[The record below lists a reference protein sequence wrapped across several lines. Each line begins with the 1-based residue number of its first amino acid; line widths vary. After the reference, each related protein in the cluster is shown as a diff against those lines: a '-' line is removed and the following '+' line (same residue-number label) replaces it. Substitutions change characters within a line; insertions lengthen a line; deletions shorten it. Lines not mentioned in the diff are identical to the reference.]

1 MSQSRQ
7 QPAIEQRQRA
17 PVFSLLP
24 ECAGRGANVIRQAG
38 EGIAVSVTEGAG
50 KAVITG
56 NVFDKMATGAIFGHD
71 HDKIVSG
78 DMAKHGNQ
86 GYANVMVERNNVL

>member
-1 MSQSRQ
+1 MTGNTVDG
-7 QPAIEQRQRA
+7 A
-17 PVFSLLP
+17 PNVGIALGWGPYLRNVTAS
-24 ECAGRGANVIRQAG
+24 ANVIRQAG